1 MLASFTKKGG
11 YMKQAKRTRIGAL
24 AQSLEVERFV
34 IRFWEKEFSIKSR
47 RSEGGQ
53 RWYTKKDVDRFCL
66 IKDLLYKKKFTIAG
80 AKQYLKSS
88 NSTSPESIIPSIVMP
103 TQESQKS
110 SKQLILKLESIKEQL
125 MQLQQSLE
133 L

>member
-1 MLASFTKKGG
+1 
-11 YMKQAKRTRIGAL
+11 MKQAKRTRIGAL